1 MASADTDNV
10 ITPMHSDRDA
20 NNKRQLK
27 IFLKPKQEDQK
38 PTATD
43 RYLQPF
49 ANQFKQS
56 SSSQQI
62 VAPTTQAAASNSS
75 MLQKSSLNISNQNI
89 MTVLPNLKPSSPNQR
104 NKLKGKFSWRDPSPA
119 SVDVNTSKNRDAAT
133 MRQEKDTP
141 QVSLKF
147 DLKRR
152 LRDNPEEQHSREKR
166 LPTTREELDSSS
178 PTTKQHTEEES
189 TGIPVNKRPEIKWV
203 GESWPDIYQEI
214 EFTKVIGQGSFAKVY
229 SAIDLQT
236 RQRVAVKVIDKRK
249 VGEINCRKMVDKELE
264 VVSALDHPNIVKF
277 HRLIEDK
284 KRVGLLHADLLRHG
298 DVWPLHAQPVLP
310 CQELEEAF
318 GARGFPPLHPAARC
332 SQVPAQQ
339 RRVPP

>member
-10 ITPMHSDRDA
+10 VTPMHSDRDA

-27 IFLKPKQEDQK
+27 TFLKLRQEEQNLSAVQDK
-38 PTATD
+38 
-43 RYLQPF
+43 YLQPF
-49 ANQFKQS
+49 TSQLKQS

-62 VAPTTQAAASNSS
+62 AAPSTNVAGNNTSL
-75 MLQKSSLNISNQNI
+75 LQKSSLNTNNQNF

-104 NKLKGKFSWRDPSPA
+104 NKLKGKFSWRDPSPV
-119 SVDVNTSKNRDAAT
+119 SVDVNTSKNQDPAIT
-133 MRQEKDTP
+133 RQEKDTP

-147 DLKRR
+147 DFKRR
-152 LRDNPEEQHSREKR
+152 LRDNTEKQHSRDKR
-166 LPTTREELDSSS
+166 LPTTRDELDTSS
-178 PTTKQHTEEES
+178 PTTKQHTDEES

-229 SAIDLQT
+229 SAIDLQSK
-236 RQRVAVKVIDKRK
+236 QRVAVKVIDKRK

-264 VVSALDHPNIVKF
+264 IVSALDHPNIVKF

-284 KRVGLLHADLLRHG
+284 KRVLSAHEDLLRHG
-298 DVWPLHAQPVLP
+298 DVRPLHAQPVLP
-310 CQELEEAF
+310 
-318 GARGFPPLHPAARC
+318 H
-332 SQVPAQQ
+332 
-339 RRVPP
+339 